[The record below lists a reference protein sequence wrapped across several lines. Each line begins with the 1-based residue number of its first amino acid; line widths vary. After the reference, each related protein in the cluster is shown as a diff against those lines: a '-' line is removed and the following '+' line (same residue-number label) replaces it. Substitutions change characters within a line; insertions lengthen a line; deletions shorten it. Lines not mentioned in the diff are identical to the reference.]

1 MTICRHYFNLRS
13 TKQSVLDCLIQPIF
27 DRLSPLFS
35 IDVPKT
41 VASTMEGISS
51 SDDESWSSSLQ
62 FQNSVWNMIVKATW
76 DERLRKYADNEARF
90 KQKFQE
96 AFLEKAKELLPKL
109 QEFFDCDET
118 WLAISRS
125 SERLLKT
132 VEDESEALLAAM
144 DERKYKMFK
153 EIDWEVAKS
162 HLDTD
167 SGEEEEADVD

>member
-1 MTICRHYFNLRS
+1 M
-13 TKQSVLDCLIQPIF
+13 
-27 DRLSPLFS
+27 
-35 IDVPKT
+35 
-41 VASTMEGISS
+41 
-51 SDDESWSSSLQ
+51 Q

-76 DERLRKYADNEARF
+76 DERLRKYADDEARF
-90 KQKFQE
+90 KQKFQA

-118 WLAISRS
+118 WLAITCS
-125 SERLLKT
+125 SERILKT

-162 HLDTD
+162 QLDSD
-167 SGEEEEADVD
+167 SDETEVEEAEDD